1 MTLEDVLQELI
12 ERLGS
17 GGDTTIAWEQVRHWP
32 VGAIGVFQ
40 KAGWIKR
47 TVPASIV
54 ECPICEENCFVP
66 VHVVPARSGRAS
78 RAYVACERHE
88 HVGRVKI
95 AMSRLRQWQI
105 TEAQIACWVS
115 GVLGLKGVPQQDKAT
130 GTFKLGTFQGKKQV
144 ASLDFDA
151 SDSVCLKASGHSLPL
166 KQVVYCEGKQPGI
179 DRGAIVDLVDLPPAS
194 ESREHHDPS
203 TPPYEALKRGGAI
216 KSANRQ
222 ASSQVGSP
230 EWRRQTAAV
239 AANARHD
246 RPGGSR
252 DKQRQIREI
261 WATGKYSSRDR
272 CAEEECAALEMSY
285 AAARKALKNTPDPVI
300 PD

>member
-17 GGDTTIAWEQVRHWP
+17 GGNTTVAWEQVRHWP
-32 VGAIGVFQ
+32 GGAIGVFE
-40 KAGWIKR
+40 KAGWIKP
-47 TVPASIV
+47 TVAASNV
-54 ECPICEENCFVP
+54 ECPACEESCFMP
-66 VHVVPARSGRAS
+66 VHVLPARNGRAS
-78 RAYVACERHE
+78 RAYVACDRHD

-105 TEAQIACWVS
+105 TEAQIARWVS
-115 GVLGLKGVPQQDKAT
+115 GALGLKGKAQQDKAT
-130 GTFKLGTFQGKKQV
+130 GVFTLGTLQGKKRL
-144 ASLDFDA
+144 ASLEFDA
-151 SDSVCLKASGHSLPL
+151 TDSVCLKASGHSLPL
-166 KQVVYCEGKQPGI
+166 KQVVNCDGKQPGI
-179 DRGAIVDLVDLPPAS
+179 DRGAIVDLVDLPPTS
-194 ESREHHDPS
+194 QSKDRDEPSRARR
-203 TPPYEALKRGGAI
+203 EARTRSSPVKIVRD
-216 KSANRQ
+216 Q
-222 ASSQVGSP
+222 AGSQIGSP

-261 WATGKYSSRDR
+261 WASGKYSSRDR

-285 AAARKALKNTPDPVI
+285 AAARRALKNTPDP
-300 PD
+300 

>member
-1 MTLEDVLQELI
+1 MTLADVLQELI

-17 GGDTTIAWEQVRHWP
+17 GGDTTVAWEQVRHWP
-32 VGAIGVFQ
+32 SGAIGVFQ
-40 KAGWIKR
+40 KAGWIKP

-54 ECPICEENCFVP
+54 ECPSCEENCFVP
-66 VHVVPARSGRAS
+66 VHVVRARSGRAS
-78 RAYVACERHE
+78 RAYVACEQHA

-105 TEAQIACWVS
+105 TEAQIARWVS
-115 GVLGLKGVPQQDKAT
+115 GALGLRGNPEQDKAT
-130 GTFKLGTFQGKKQV
+130 RVFTLGTMQGKKQV
-144 ASLDFDA
+144 ASLEFDA
-151 SDSVCLKASGHSLPL
+151 TDSVCLKASGHSLPL
-166 KQVVYCEGKQPGI
+166 KQVVNCEGKQPDI
-179 DRGAIVDLVDLPPAS
+179 DRGAIVALVDLPPAS
-194 ESREHHDPS
+194 ISEERFEPS
-203 TPPYEALKRGGAI
+203 TPRYDAPKRGRAI
-216 KSANRQ
+216 KSADGQ
-222 ASSQVGSP
+222 ARSQVGSP

-252 DKQRQIREI
+252 EKQRQIREI

-285 AAARKALKNTPDPVI
+285 AAARKALKNTPDP
-300 PD
+300 